1 MRVIGFELGF
11 GLQLGVR
18 VELTHL
24 PLGERLLHV
33 LDEQAEVKVH
43 QLHHLVRV
51 KVEWRVVSGEG

>member
-1 MRVIGFELGF
+1 MTHLPLGEGL
-11 GLQLGVR
+11 GLQLGVG

-51 KVEWRVVSGEG
+51 KVEW